1 MIDHEVYKVKG
12 ADIAKTASAMLE
24 AKVKRG
30 KIIDKIEKAYENYS
44 EMVCQRNIME
54 KEMQN

>member
-1 MIDHEVYKVKG
+1 MTIFKVKG
-12 ADIAKTASAMLE
+12 EDIAKTASAMLE